1 MVRME
6 DVARAVA
13 EAALG
18 VPGVAALSPG
28 PGVEVSTQF
37 SGGKVLGVRL
47 VGDEVSVRIT
57 ADRVPLPPVANQVS
71 VAVRRVLSAMGDNRP
86 VTVFIDDV
94 TPAALTRR
102 GGA

>member
-1 MVRME
+1 VVRVE

-13 EAALG
+13 GATLA

-37 SGGKVLGVRL
+37 SGGKVVGVKLG
-47 VGDEVSVRIT
+47 GDEVSVRIA
-57 ADRVPLPPVANQVS
+57 ADRVPLPPVAAEVTAS
-71 VAVRRVLSAMGDNRP
+71 VRRVLLAMGDTRS

-94 TPAALTRR
+94 TPGALTRR
-102 GGA
+102 T